1 MLRLFVL
8 VLMTAVMAA
17 PASAQSRRELAAR
30 LDAAEARIA
39 ELESTGLAGDPLSER
54 IIVRMDALERE
65 QRAMTGEIERLEF
78 ENRRL
83 RGRIDQLE
91 ARLDALTR
99 PVPAEGA
106 MAEGGMGEDG
116 PAELASGA
124 AAASS
129 EADADA
135 ERAPERF
142 ADARAEATG
151 RLSLPRGQG
160 APASEQAPG
169 GTEAPLSGASA
180 TAASPEDLFM
190 EGRSRLFDGDFAGAQ
205 ESFEAFTGAYPEDGL
220 AGEAWYWLGE
230 TRFIQ
235 GDHAGAAEAYLA
247 SLRADGRGPVAPDA
261 GVRLAAS
268 LAATGDTAGACEL
281 LAAFPRRFPNA
292 DAEARRKAER
302 EAARAGCR

>member
-8 VLMTAVMAA
+8 ALLTLAIAA

-39 ELESTGLAGDPLSER
+39 ELEATGLAGDPLSER

-65 QRAMTGEIERLEF
+65 QRGLTGEIERLQF

-99 PVPAEGA
+99 PAPDQTGA
-106 MAEGGMGEDG
+106 LAD
-116 PAELASGA
+116 PASGEA
-124 AAASS
+124 S
-129 EADADA
+129 EAGEADPDAGV

-142 ADARAEATG
+142 AQARSEATG
-151 RLSLPRGQG
+151 QLRLPQGQG
-160 APASEQAPG
+160 APASQQAPG
-169 GTEAPLSGASA
+169 EASQPLSGASA
-180 TAASPEDLFM
+180 SVQSPENLFM

-205 ESFEAFTGAYPEDGL
+205 ESFEAFTAAYPEDGL

-235 GDHAGAAEAYLA
+235 GDHAGAAQAYLA

-268 LAATGDTAGACEL
+268 LAATGDTTGACEL

>member
-8 VLMTAVMAA
+8 ALLTLAIAA

-39 ELESTGLAGDPLSER
+39 ELEATGLAGDPLSER

-65 QRAMTGEIERLEF
+65 QRGLTGEIERLQF

-91 ARLDALTR
+91 ARLDALSR
-99 PVPAEGA
+99 PTPEQSG
-106 MAEGGMGEDG
+106 G
-116 PAELASGA
+116 PAERTGV
-124 AAASS
+124 
-129 EADADA
+129 EPGEDAPDPDA
-135 ERAPERF
+135 GVERAPERF
-142 ADARAEATG
+142 AQARAEATG
-151 RLSLPRGQG
+151 QLRLPQGEG

-169 GTEAPLSGASA
+169 EASQPLSGASA
-180 TAASPEDLFM
+180 SAQSPENLFM

-205 ESFEAFTGAYPEDGL
+205 ESFEAFTAAYPEDGL

-235 GDHAGAAEAYLA
+235 GEHADAAQAYLA